1 MYYPYLRGRQYEL
14 IALRELVE
22 NRLIGEKVVPIIEPI
37 KPTSTLS
44 STLRTFN
51 MTKKKCAVVM
61 NPEVSDFASQ
71 ITSSTNNNRIIPEIV
86 DFINMDNVIKAFI
99 LNDEAETF
107 LRNRTDEFRS
117 QVMTISTSPD
127 GLDIHENLF
136 ENVSPAMS
144 LIPEGALRFKRSI
157 KESKVLF
164 EDRFNKAQK
173 NADYSKQK
181 DEFFSDDHNFY
192 IDEGYSGFAD
202 YSVIGA
208 EYSETGFAPLA
219 VAIHI
224 VYFGKKN
231 ELRVKHFVSDTNNDI
246 NDPAGKFGEAVGK
259 LYEWSN
265 ESNIYRT
272 RGLSE
277 LISCHLQG
285 RYPGL
290 GTVKK
295 YSIMH
300 HLELV
305 NRYLEGEL

>member
-22 NRLIGEKVVPIIEPI
+22 DGLIGEKVIPIIEPI
-37 KPTSTLS
+37 KPTSTLAS
-44 STLRTFN
+44 ALRAFN
-51 MTKKKCAVVM
+51 MAGKKCAVVM
-61 NPEVSDFASQ
+61 NPEVSDFANQ
-71 ITSSTNNNRIIPEIV
+71 ISNSTYNNRVIPEIV
-86 DFINMDNVIKAFI
+86 DLIDRDNVIKAFI
-99 LNDEAETF
+99 LNDETYLF
-107 LRNRTDEFRS
+107 LKNKTDEFRS

-127 GLDIHENLF
+127 GFDIHEVIF
-136 ENVSPAMS
+136 DNVSPAIS

-157 KESKVLF
+157 KESKILF

-192 IDEGYSGFAD
+192 LEEGYSGFAD

-231 ELRVKHFVSDTNNDI
+231 ELRVRHFVSDSNNDI

-265 ESNIYRT
+265 ESNLYKT
-272 RGLSE
+272 KGLSE
-277 LISCHLQG
+277 LISCYLQG

-290 GTVKK
+290 GSVKK

-300 HLELV
+300 HLELM
-305 NRYLEGEL
+305 NRYLEGEH